1 MSDLDKK
8 ARAQL
13 RSEGVKDRFVAFVKE
28 KGLAEV
34 AKQAGLN
41 YQVLRNSAFPSGSGE
56 DKKTYRPSLDT
67 IFQVADAYPEEFDL
81 LYIMI
86 GELTSG
92 GPIILPDLT
101 QDLTTGN
108 TNDTNQISVLNQ
120 RLIDKDELI
129 AELRNDKAFLQTL
142 LQNQSKTN

>member
-1 MSDLDKK
+1 MNDSDKK
-8 ARAQL
+8 KKAQL
-13 RSEGVKDRFVAFVKE
+13 RSDGVKDRFVAFVKE

-34 AKQAGLN
+34 AKHAGLN
-41 YQVLRNSAFPSGSGE
+41 YQVLRNSAFPSGNGD

-81 LYIMI
+81 LYIMT
-86 GELTSG
+86 GAKASG
-92 GPIILPDLT
+92 SPVILPDLA
-101 QDLTTGN
+101 QDQSTGN
-108 TNDTNQISVLNQ
+108 SSETNQISILNQ